1 MKEQYGTVTDR
12 NDPNFGRTRTSIWSR
27 SMGYIRPVSNFNIGK
42 YQEFTERKTFSEE
55 KATQK

>member
-1 MKEQYGTVTDR
+1 M
-12 NDPNFGRTRTSIWSR
+12 TRQKCEVFSR

-42 YQEFTERKTFSEE
+42 YQEFTERKTFSEQ

>member
-1 MKEQYGTVTDR
+1 MNNNYGTITDK
-12 NDPNFGRTRTSIWSR
+12 NDPNYGRTHCSIWSR
-27 SMGYIRPVSNFNIGK
+27 AMGFYRPVSYFNIGK